1 MKNAGNA
8 GQSAASVAG
17 APEGTLNPIHSS
29 WHGGGLSLRVRRAR
43 ATPSR
48 ALLIAYGREASANS
62 LGIILFADPHLLTQI
77 ESYPYKNHGGVG
89 IGLFQSEESSE
100 LEVSAAD

>member
-8 GQSAASVAG
+8 GQSTASVAG

-43 ATPSR
+43 ATPHPGLSSSHT
-48 ALLIAYGREASANS
+48 AAKPQLIP
-62 LGIILFADPHLLTQI
+62 L
-77 ESYPYKNHGGVG
+77 ESYC
-89 IGLFQSEESSE
+89 LRTASC
-100 LEVSAAD
+100 